1 MLQTLKICMAPK
13 REHDFYKIDV
23 FEKVSK
29 KRRFWSRFR
38 RPKSSKIE
46 KKLCS
51 KHVFFLTSCFLR
63 FFAIFCD
70 FRRIWGVPGP
80 SKKLQKIEKI
90 EFLTRSFLKE
100 GFGRVLGGFWD
111 GFGRVLEGF

>member
-1 MLQTLKICMAPK
+1 MKN
-13 REHDFYKIDV
+13 REKMV
-23 FEKVSK
+23 FKT
-29 KRRFWSRFR
+29 
-38 RPKSSKIE
+38 
-46 KKLCS
+46 C
-51 KHVFFLTSCFLR
+51 VFFDFVFFSFFCDFLR
-63 FFAIFCD
+63 FSED
-70 FRRIWGVPGP
+70 LGVPGP

>member
-1 MLQTLKICMAPK
+1 MKN
-13 REHDFYKIDV
+13 REKMV
-23 FEKVSK
+23 FKT
-29 KRRFWSRFR
+29 
-38 RPKSSKIE
+38 
-46 KKLCS
+46 C
-51 KHVFFLTSCFLR
+51 VFFNFVFFFRFLV
-63 FFAIFCD
+63 IFCD

-80 SKKLQKIEKI
+80 SKKLQKIKKI

>member
-1 MLQTLKICMAPK
+1 M
-13 REHDFYKIDV
+13 
-23 FEKVSK
+23 
-29 KRRFWSRFR
+29 
-38 RPKSSKIE
+38 
-46 KKLCS
+46 
-51 KHVFFLTSCFLR
+51 FFLTSFFFRFL
-63 FFAIFCD
+63 AIFGD

-111 GFGRVLEGF
+111 TVLGGFWKDFGWILEEFWEGFGKTNDD

>member
-1 MLQTLKICMAPK
+1 MKN
-13 REHDFYKIDV
+13 REKMV
-23 FEKVSK
+23 FKT
-29 KRRFWSRFR
+29 
-38 RPKSSKIE
+38 
-46 KKLCS
+46 C
-51 KHVFFLTSCFLR
+51 VFFNFVFLR

>member
-1 MLQTLKICMAPK
+1 MIFIKSTFSKK
-13 REHDFYKIDV
+13 YRKNVDFGDV
-23 FEKVSK
+23 FGGEKYEK
-29 KRRFWSRFR
+29 SR
-38 RPKSSKIE
+38 